1 MYIDIC
7 RCIYVFV
14 ASLKLSLIHT
24 YMYVCVTYKMQLT
37 PSWTHSTQFD
47 RCQGLR
53 AINAST
59 GLNANLLWQFLFTF

>member
-1 MYIDIC
+1 MYKDIC

-24 YMYVCVTYKMQLT
+24 YVCVTYKMQLM
-37 PSWTHSTQFD
+37 PSWTHSILFD

>member
-24 YMYVCVTYKMQLT
+24 YVCVNYKMQLT